1 MVQAVRDGAS
11 VRAVARRFGVS
22 PSTVVN
28 WTHRATDKRLDRCVL
43 DDRRR
48 GAPRPWNRTSASV
61 ERRILRLRRE
71 LREHSVLGE
80 YGADAIG
87 QALREAGCG
96 NIPSRA
102 TIARILV
109 RHGAT
114 DGHRRVRRPPPP
126 TGWYLPAV
134 AAGQAELD
142 CFDFVE
148 DLKIADGPLL
158 DLLTATSL
166 HGGLV
171 DAWAMAGR
179 NAKSTVNCLLQ
190 RWQRDGLPGYAQ
202 FDNDTVFQGAHQF
215 PDAIGRV
222 SRLCLALG
230 VIPVFAPPR
239 EPGFQ
244 NPVEAFNGLWQA
256 KLWQRVHCSSQRH
269 LQAQSDRYVAAH
281 RARSARRRDRA
292 PQRPAMPQRFRFDLR
307 APARGMLIYLRRTDA
322 AGRTQLLGHSFQ
334 VSAQWPHRLV
344 RCEVDLRAHR
354 IRFYGLRR
362 RAPDQ
367 QPLLNSAAYHRP
379 DKPFAG
385 DP

>member
-1 MVQAVRDGAS
+1 MVQAVRDGDS
-11 VRAVARRFGVS
+11 VRAVAKRFGVS
-22 PSTVVN
+22 PSTVVS
-28 WTHRATDKRLDRCVL
+28 WVHRTIDKRLDRCDL
-43 DDRRR
+43 NDGKP
-48 GAPRPWNRTSASV
+48 GAITPWNRTAASV
-61 ERRILRLRRE
+61 ERRVLRLRRA

-87 QALREAGCG
+87 RALREAGARQV
-96 NIPSRA
+96 PSRA
-102 TIARILV
+102 AIGRILE

-126 TGWYLPAV
+126 AGWYLPAV
-134 AAGQAELD
+134 AAGRVELD

-171 DAWAMAGR
+171 DAWAMPGR
-179 NAKSTVNCLLQ
+179 NAKSTVKCLLQ
-190 RWQRDGLPGYAQ
+190 RWHRDGLPHYAQ

-230 VIPVFAPPR
+230 VTPVFVPPR

-244 NPVEAFNGLWQA
+244 NPVEGFNGLWQA
-256 KLWQRVHCSSQRH
+256 KLWQRVQCRSQRH

-281 RARSARRRDRA
+281 RARSARRRERA
-292 PQRPAMPQRFRFDLR
+292 PGRLTMPRRFCFDLT
-307 APARGMLIYLRRTDA
+307 APARGTLIYLRRTDA
-322 AGRTQLLGHSFQ
+322 AGRAQLLGRSFE
-334 VSAQWPHRLV
+334 VSPQWPHRLV
-344 RCEVDLRAHR
+344 RCEVDLTGHR
-354 IRFYGLRR
+354 IRFYALRR

-367 QPLLNSAAYHRP
+367 QPLLKSVAYHRP
-379 DKPFAG
+379 EKPFTG
-385 DP
+385 EP